1 MTASESSTIHQTLAA
16 PASFEQQ
23 IKHSRFLAQAEPIS
37 SVEQAQQRLE
47 ALCRPVASHH
57 CWAWRF
63 DSAYRS
69 ADAGEPAGTAG
80 RPILAAIDGQGL
92 DRVLVVV
99 SRWFG
104 GVKLGSGGLVRAYG
118 GTAAECLR
126 RAERSAIRDVR
137 RVDLQL
143 AHDDLGLVRHC
154 LGQAG
159 AQVQSEQWLSDAVQL
174 RVGMDA
180 ETLPTL
186 CEQLRNATSGRI
198 QIST

>member
-1 MTASESSTIHQTLAA
+1 MLRQTLAA
-16 PASFEQQ
+16 PASFEQH

-37 SVEQAQQRLE
+37 SVEQAQHRLE
-47 ALCRPVASHH
+47 ELCRPVASHH
-57 CWAWRF
+57 CWAWRL

-126 RAERSAIRDVR
+126 RAERSAIRDLR
-137 RVDLQL
+137 RVLLRL
-143 AHDDLGLVRHC
+143 AHGDLGLVRHG
-154 LGQAG
+154 LAQAG
-159 AQVQSEQWLSDAVQL
+159 AEIESEQWLSDALQL
-174 RVGMDA
+174 QVSVDG
-180 ETLPTL
+180 EGLPAL